1 MHNNETNEDRED
13 GRGVGQLLKFH
24 CISIVHFGVNNQD
37 LTRQKSLIYK
47 IPRSYKYLIKLLRWN
62 IPI

>member
-13 GRGVGQLLKFH
+13 GRGVGAALKIPLHFH
-24 CISIVHFGVNNQD
+24 CPSWCINQD
-37 LTRQKSLIYK
+37 STGQKSSIYK

-62 IPI
+62 IPS